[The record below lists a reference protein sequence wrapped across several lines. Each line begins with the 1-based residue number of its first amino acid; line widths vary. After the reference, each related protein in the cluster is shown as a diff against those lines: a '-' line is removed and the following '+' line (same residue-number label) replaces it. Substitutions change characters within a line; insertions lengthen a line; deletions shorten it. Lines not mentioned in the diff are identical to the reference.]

1 MVNESLHKQIQR
13 REIDGGRV
21 NYRNN
26 SIERCVI
33 CNQHTQY
40 RFNTHI
46 ETRGCYVEGCGQ
58 LCNACYISCFNT
70 STVDTFQDYLTE

>member
-26 SIERCVI
+26 SRERCII

-58 LCNACYISCFNT
+58 LCTACYISCFNT
-70 STVDTFQDYLTE
+70 STVDTFQNYLTE